1 MRQSEGINTLN
12 DRRIF
17 MKDVVI
23 GSAKIGTALAR
34 TLAKRFV
41 SRLLFALTIL
51 IATAS
56 FAHAQSPSPAES
68 NKAPAS
74 TASDTVDVQHVIDA
88 YHEAVLTHD
97 GPRLARLFL
106 PQSVWLN
113 VLSDDAYARAKA
125 KSPDAVKIRVGSY
138 TDFAKVVS
146 TSKASFNP
154 THTHLQE
161 NSDGT
166 IASLYF
172 DFVFLVDGKE
182 QNRGSETWVLVKGT
196 DGWRIAAI
204 TYSSNPPMP

>member
-1 MRQSEGINTLN
+1 M
-12 DRRIF
+12 
-17 MKDVVI
+17 
-23 GSAKIGTALAR
+23 
-34 TLAKRFV
+34 KRFI
-41 SRLLFALTIL
+41 SRPLLALTIL
-51 IATAS
+51 IGTAS
-56 FAHAQSPSPAES
+56 FAQSPPPAES
-68 NKAPAS
+68 NKALPAS

-88 YHEAVLTHD
+88 YHDAVLHHD
-97 GPRLARLFL
+97 GSRLASLFI
-106 PQSVWLN
+106 PQGSTWLN

-138 TDFAKVVS
+138 TDFVKLVS

-166 IASLYF
+166 IASVYF

-182 QNRGSETWVLVKGT
+182 ENRGSETWVLVKGA

-204 TYSSNPPMP
+204 TYSSNPHMS

>member
-1 MRQSEGINTLN
+1 
-12 DRRIF
+12 
-17 MKDVVI
+17 MKRSI
-23 GSAKIGTALAR
+23 
-34 TLAKRFV
+34 
-41 SRLLFALTIL
+41 SRHLFALTIL
-51 IATAS
+51 IGTAS
-56 FAHAQSPSPAES
+56 FAQSPNPAES
-68 NKAPAS
+68 DKAVPAS
-74 TASDTVDVQHVIDA
+74 TASDTVDVPHVIDA

-97 GPRLARLFL
+97 GSRLASLFI
-106 PQSVWLN
+106 PQGGMWLN

-154 THTHLQE
+154 THTHLQQ

-166 IASLYF
+166 IASVYF

-204 TYSSNPPMP
+204 TYSSNPHMS

>member
-1 MRQSEGINTLN
+1 
-12 DRRIF
+12 
-17 MKDVVI
+17 MKYVVI
-23 GSAKIGTALAR
+23 GSAETGR
-34 TLAKRFV
+34 RFV
-41 SRLLFALTIL
+41 SCLLFAIAIL
-51 IATAS
+51 LGTAS
-56 FAHAQSPSPAES
+56 LAQSPAPGES
-68 NKAPAS
+68 GKAVSGGA
-74 TASDTVDVQHVIDA
+74 ASDTVDVQHVMNA
-88 YHEAVLTHD
+88 YHEAVVTHD
-97 GPRLARLFL
+97 GARLASLFL

-125 KSPDAVKIRVGSY
+125 KSPDAVKVRVGSY
-138 TDFAKVVS
+138 ADFAKVVS

-154 THTHLQE
+154 THAHLQE

-182 QNRGSETWVLVKGT
+182 QNRGSETWILVKGT

>member
-1 MRQSEGINTLN
+1 M
-12 DRRIF
+12 
-17 MKDVVI
+17 
-23 GSAKIGTALAR
+23 
-34 TLAKRFV
+34 KRFISSV
-41 SRLLFALTIL
+41 VFALTIL
-51 IATAS
+51 TAAAS
-56 FAHAQSPSPAES
+56 FAQSPSPAER
-68 NKAPAS
+68 NEATPAS

-97 GPRLARLFL
+97 GSRLAHLFL
-106 PQSVWLN
+106 PQGGMWLN
-113 VLSDDAYARAKA
+113 VLSDEAYARAKA

-138 TDFAKVVS
+138 TDFAKLVS

-166 IASLYF
+166 IASVYF

-196 DGWRIAAI
+196 EGWKIAAI
-204 TYSSNPPMP
+204 TYSSNPHT